1 LIQDKAA
8 HVSVY
13 FEVSHQM
20 AGSKLGGIQ
29 VDGGWGD
36 LSVIGAF
43 VKK

>member
-1 LIQDKAA
+1 
-8 HVSVY
+8 
-13 FEVSHQM
+13 M